1 MKKGVDHYSLSNLQD
16 LISSTLSERFV
27 DNLWVVAEVAE
38 IKINISGHCYLDLI
52 EKRKESN
59 DIAAKVRG
67 IIWSKQ
73 ARFLLPYFQSTT
85 GSQLSDG
92 MKILIKVKVEY
103 NKLYGLSLIISDI
116 DPSYTIGEV
125 ALKKA
130 LILKA
135 LKEEGVAEMNKELIF
150 PIFPQRIAV
159 ISSEGAAGY
168 TDFCNHLNG
177 NSFGYS
183 FNISLFP
190 SVMQGKDTSSSI
202 ISSLNKIHQHVDE
215 YDVVVIVRGGGSLSD
230 LSWFDDYD
238 IAYLLTQFPLPILT
252 GIGHEKDIS
261 VCDMVAYKSLKTPT
275 AAADFF
281 IEIFSDIEL
290 YINTIGRRIT
300 QQSGKQISSLVSLIE
315 NYSLRVK
322 PLIKRVL
329 KEYSE
334 RVTRYILS
342 IPPLTKVTLISNR
355 NLISSI
361 HREISFA
368 TKTKLESS
376 ERELT
381 SIKNLTIEQINRV
394 IIIKNDKLN
403 SIEKEL
409 RLLCPESI
417 LKRGYSYTSKNGKIV
432 KDIGALKQGDKVLTT
447 LWNGSFESD
456 ISEINE

>member
-1 MKKGVDHYSLSNLQD
+1 
-16 LISSTLSERFV
+16 
-27 DNLWVVAEVAE
+27 
-38 IKINISGHCYLDLI
+38 
-52 EKRKESN
+52 
-59 DIAAKVRG
+59 
-67 IIWSKQ
+67 
-73 ARFLLPYFQSTT
+73 
-85 GSQLSDG
+85 
-92 MKILIKVKVEY
+92 
-103 NKLYGLSLIISDI
+103 
-116 DPSYTIGEV
+116 
-125 ALKKA
+125 
-130 LILKA
+130 
-135 LKEEGVAEMNKELIF
+135 MNKELIF